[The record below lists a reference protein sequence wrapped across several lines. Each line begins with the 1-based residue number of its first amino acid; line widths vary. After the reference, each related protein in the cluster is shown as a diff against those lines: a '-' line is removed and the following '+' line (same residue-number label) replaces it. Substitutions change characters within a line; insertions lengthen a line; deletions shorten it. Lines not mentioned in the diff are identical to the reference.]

1 MNELTQPNDGLLTE
15 IKSLIDAA
23 RQRTAAA
30 VNAELTLLYWQIGS
44 QIRNNVLDGER
55 AEYGKQIIKD
65 LAAELTNAY
74 GKGWGSRH
82 LRYCIQMAEAFP
94 HLEIVNAL
102 RVQLSW
108 THLRSLIE
116 LLGQQDDSDE

>member
-1 MNELTQPNDGLLTE
+1 MVL
-15 IKSLIDAA
+15 
-23 RQRTAAA
+23 
-30 VNAELTLLYWQIGS
+30 GS
-44 QIRNNVLDGER
+44 MV
-55 AEYGKQIIKD
+55 
-65 LAAELTNAY
+65 Y

-82 LRYCIQMAEAFP
+82 LRYCIQMAKAFP

-102 RVQLSW
+102 RAQLSW